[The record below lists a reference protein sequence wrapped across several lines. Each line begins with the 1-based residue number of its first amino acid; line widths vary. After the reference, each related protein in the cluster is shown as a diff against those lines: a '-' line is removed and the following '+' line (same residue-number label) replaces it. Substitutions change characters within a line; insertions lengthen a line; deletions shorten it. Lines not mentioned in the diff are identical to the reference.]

1 MGKEKKE
8 WKDSDLKHFLVKP
21 DKKISL
27 KDYVTDQKDKP
38 FDKETGAKRLEEGL
52 EELALLQDK
61 LYASGKYSVLIVLQ
75 AMDAAGKDSTIRH
88 LMSGFNPAGVKVVS
102 FKAPSH
108 KELAH
113 DYFWRHYMELP
124 SRGEI
129 GIFNRSHYENVL
141 VTKVHPEMI
150 LSANLP
156 EINSEKDIDKKFWE
170 TRYRQIRNFERTLYE
185 NGTIIMKFFLHVSK
199 DEQKKRFLER
209 IENPHKNWKFSLADL
224 KERARWDDY
233 QEAYEDALS
242 NTSTD
247 YAPWYIIPADD
258 KWFMRL
264 LIGKIVYTEFE
275 KMKLRYPEVSKE
287 TKEELLKAYDVLVN
301 EK

>member
-1 MGKEKKE
+1 MGKEKNEK
-8 WKDSDLKHFLVKP
+8 SAIDLKPYLVKP

-27 KDYVTDQKDKP
+27 KDYVTDDKKKP
-38 FDKETGAKRLEEGL
+38 LDKETGEKLIQNSIEEM
-52 EELALLQDK
+52 ALLQDK

-88 LMSGFNPAGVKVVS
+88 LMSGFNPAGVKVIS
-102 FKAPSH
+102 FKVPSH
-108 KELAH
+108 RELSH
-113 DYFWRHYMELP
+113 DYFWRHYKELP
-124 SRGEI
+124 SRGEV

-141 VTKVHPEMI
+141 VTKVHPEMV
-150 LSANLP
+150 LNENLP
-156 EINSEKDIDKKFWE
+156 GINSVKDIDKHFWE
-170 TRYRQIRNFERTLYE
+170 TRYRQIRNFEKTLSE

-199 DEQKKRFLER
+199 NEQKKRFLER

-224 KERARWDDY
+224 KERERWDDY
-233 QEAYEDALS
+233 QSAYEEALS
-242 NTSTD
+242 NTSTE

-264 LIGKIVYTEFE
+264 LIGKIVYAEFE
-275 KMKLRYPEVSKE
+275 KMKLAYPQVSKE
-287 TKEELLKAYDVLVN
+287 TKTELLKAYDVLVN